1 MFRLSLLLLLS
12 PLAAI
17 AQTVTVTGGAKDGA
31 DVVVTV
37 DGKPVKVLPVLKAGE
52 VVKINA
58 SEKPADPAAFSFK
71 EVAGEYVDVLD
82 GTRPVVRFVNK
93 PRDPKAHYPTFKPFH
108 QMFDPAKGEIIVNSG
123 TAESAKEAQ
132 FPHHRGLFFGFNK
145 TSYGDKQTA
154 DVWHGTKN
162 AYSNADPKMETQLTP
177 VSASHTAKI
186 AWYGEDG
193 KAFAHEDRTVTVY
206 KAPGGTLLDWKT
218 TLSTDLPKVR
228 LDGDPQ
234 HAGFHFRANHE
245 VSKTNKQTYYVR
257 PDGIGKPG
265 ETRNW
270 DAKGKDP
277 KAVNLPW
284 DACSFVVSGKRFTA
298 LRIGSPSN
306 PGETRHSER
315 DYGRFGDY
323 FEYDLTP
330 QTPLKLAYRIW
341 LQEGEMTVEQ
351 CAAIAEGFRNPPKI
365 DVAK

>member
-1 MFRLSLLLLLS
+1 MIRSSLFLLLS
-12 PLAAI
+12 PVLAM
-17 AQTVTVTGGAKDGA
+17 AQTATVTGGAKDA
-31 DVVVTV
+31 AQVVVSV
-37 DGKPVKVLPVLKAGE
+37 DGKPVKVLPAIKAGE
-52 VVKINA
+52 VVKVDA
-58 SEKPADPAAFSFK
+58 AAKPADPAAFTFK
-71 EVAGEYVDVLD
+71 EAPGEYVDVLD
-82 GTRPVVRFVNK
+82 GTRPVLRFVNK
-93 PRDPKAHYPTFKPFH
+93 PRDAKNHYPTFKPFH
-108 QMFDPAKGEIIVNSG
+108 QMFDPAEIIVNSG
-123 TAESAKEAQ
+123 TSETAKDAQ

-145 TSYGDKQTA
+145 TGFG

-162 AYSNADPKMETQLTP
+162 AYQNADPKMTTFVTP

-186 AWYGEDG
+186 AWFGEDG
-193 KAFAHEDRTVTVY
+193 KSFAHEDRTVTVY
-206 KAPGGTLLDWKT
+206 KAAGGTLLDWNT
-218 TLSTDLPKVR
+218 VLATDLPKVR

-245 VSKTNKQTYYVR
+245 VSKTNKQTYYIR
-257 PDGIGKPG
+257 PDGKGMPG

-270 DAKGKDP
+270 DAKAKDA

-284 DACSFVVSGKRFTA
+284 DACSFVVAGKRFTA
-298 LRIGSPSN
+298 LRIASPAN

-330 QTPLKLAYRIW
+330 ATPLKLAYRIW

-351 CAAIAEGFRNPPKI
+351 CAAVAEGFRSPPKV